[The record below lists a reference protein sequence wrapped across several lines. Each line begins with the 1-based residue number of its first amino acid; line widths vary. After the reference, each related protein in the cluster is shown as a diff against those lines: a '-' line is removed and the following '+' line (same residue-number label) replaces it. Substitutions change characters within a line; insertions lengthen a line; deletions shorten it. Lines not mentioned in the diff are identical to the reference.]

1 VTGVRIG
8 VLLPGANPTVKP
20 ETAQLLPSHA
30 ALYTARMNAPPELDL
45 RGRLGWYLDHS
56 VESLQNLRNHDLAAV
71 LVACAGAS
79 YPLGPDGDRAW
90 SARLSGQFGAPVIT
104 AAGAVATA
112 LAALQVSRLS
122 LVSPYPRWLTEQ
134 CAGFWRAT
142 GLHVD
147 MYPVSGSDAIYRKTV
162 ESVRAAVRAALSDT
176 SNQRRAVLV
185 AGTGAPSLAVL
196 EEAAGVGPVPVLSS
210 NLAGVWALLGAAG
223 AALSAASSPSG
234 ALRRLAL
241 DAGPASMGRLF
252 EVQ

>member
-20 ETAQLLPSHA
+20 EMAQLLPSHA

-45 RGRLGWYLDHS
+45 RGRLGWYLDHCL
-56 VESLQNLRNHDLAAV
+56 ESLQSLRTRGLAAV
-71 LVACAGAS
+71 LVACTGAS
-79 YPLGPDGDRAW
+79 YPLGPEGDHAW
-90 SARLSGQFGAPVIT
+90 SARLSGEFGAPVIT
-104 AAGAVATA
+104 AAGAIATA

-122 LVSPYPRWLTEQ
+122 LVSPYPGWLTEQ
-134 CAGFWRAT
+134 CADFWRAT

-147 MYPVSGSDAIYRKTV
+147 EYPVSGSDAIYEKTL

-176 SNQRRAVLV
+176 SDQRCAVLV

-196 EEAAGVGPVPVLSS
+196 EEAAGIAPVPVLSS

-223 AALSAASSPSG
+223 AAQSAASSPSG
-234 ALRRLAL
+234 ALGRLAR
-241 DAGPASMGRLF
+241 DAGPVRMGRLF
-252 EVQ
+252 EAQ